1 MVKVLLVSFL
11 TKHYPATEWS
21 QKMKLEPPTALQP
34 IAVATTS
41 SIIISVFFG
50 VLAENYRFGSAKST
64 KFGTRMEKYA
74 SSSTQRCL
82 IRMIKAYQRVFAS
95 MYLHLIS
102 DYILILE
109 VAS

>member
-50 VLAENYRFGSAKST
+50 VLAENYRFESAEST
-64 KFGTRMEKYA
+64 KLGTRTEKSEKMVA
-74 SSSTQRCL
+74 
-82 IRMIKAYQRVFAS
+82 
-95 MYLHLIS
+95 
-102 DYILILE
+102 E
-109 VAS
+109 VRFLFYTKEFN